1 LRAYVGA
8 YGRPLA
14 LYSDRHSIFAKH
26 DPEDREPTQ
35 FQRALAS
42 LGIASI
48 QALTPQAKG
57 RVERLFQTL
66 QDRLVKAMRL
76 AGISDMEAANAFLP
90 AYLEQHNARFAV
102 LPEDPEDAHLPYA
115 GEAAQLARI
124 CALHHT
130 RKLSKDLVLSFQG
143 QRYILQTGGQPRYA
157 LRGGDAQPTGAS
169 SSCAA
174 RKSCRSRCSMQ

>member
-1 LRAYVGA
+1 
-8 YGRPLA
+8 
-14 LYSDRHSIFAKH
+14 
-26 DPEDREPTQ
+26 
-35 FQRALAS
+35 
-42 LGIASI
+42 
-48 QALTPQAKG
+48 
-57 RVERLFQTL
+57 VERLFQTL

-76 AGISDMEAANAFLP
+76 AGISDMEAASAFLP

-157 LRGGDAQPTGAS
+157 LRGETLSRRAHRARARRGSLAAQGV
-169 SSCAA
+169 
-174 RKSCRSRCSMQ
+174 RCSKALAGTRG